1 MNDSPEGGTGV
12 SPAQQL
18 QQQQNQKAQP
28 QKLEL
33 ILNPEDGSLQTA
45 PLLSVVTAC
54 TDSLYRDIYDMAH
67 GELQIISGG
76 GGPSNA
82 LDGTPDDPA
91 SASTNVRRKD
101 KMSNLSFSARRHELS
116 YRLASHSK
124 ALTHVA
130 ALTASNARTHCIF
143 FMGDY
148 FLCGQA
154 PTMFMGPLIS

>member
-1 MNDSPEGGTGV
+1 MNDSPVEGGAKI
-12 SPAQQL
+12 SPANL
-18 QQQQNQKAQP
+18 QEQNKPVQP

-45 PLLSVVTAC
+45 PLLSVVMAC

-76 GGPSNA
+76 GPSSA
-82 LDGTPDDPA
+82 LDGAPDEMV
-91 SASTNVRRKD
+91 NVRRKD
-101 KMSNLSFSARRHELS
+101 KMSNLSFAARRHELS

-130 ALTASNARTHCIF
+130 ALTASNHNNTSSGESEDNANLAKFVDVSTKALTHAR
-143 FMGDY
+143 G
-148 FLCGQA
+148 
-154 PTMFMGPLIS
+154 